1 MDKFNLSAFVRDEI
15 DTMKKDTAKSLD
27 EFLGIALIAFAKKLI
42 PILEELE
49 TNPKDIAIFKKWV
62 KNSTK

>member
-1 MDKFNLSAFVRDEI
+1 MDKFNLSAFVRDGI

-42 PILEELE
+42 PVLEELG
-49 TNPKDIAIFKKWV
+49 TNPKDIAIFKRWV